1 MRRSRRLSPL
11 PSRAAAFFGLPSAN
25 VSVAA
30 VQQLLGCSLQLLT
43 GAVTAVQHCLLLLLT
58 SGKVLCLAA
67 AIDAAFTVG
76 AALYPA
82 DVAPALVVVGAA
94 SVQH

>member
-1 MRRSRRLSPL
+1 
-11 PSRAAAFFGLPSAN
+11 
-25 VSVAA
+25 
-30 VQQLLGCSLQLLT
+30 LLT

-58 SGKVLCLAA
+58 SGNELCPAA
-67 AIDAAFTVG
+67 SVDAALVATTAG

-82 DVAPALVVVGAA
+82 VAAALVVVGAA